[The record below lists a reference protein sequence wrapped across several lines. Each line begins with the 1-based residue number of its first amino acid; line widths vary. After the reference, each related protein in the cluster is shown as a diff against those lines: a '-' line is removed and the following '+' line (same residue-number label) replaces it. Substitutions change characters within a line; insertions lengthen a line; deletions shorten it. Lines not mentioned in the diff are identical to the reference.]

1 MSKKANGWD
10 KQGAH
15 RTPAFYRQALS
26 ESQRKSREHWN
37 SVTQAQAASGV
48 RDPGVWSATALP
60 PRIRGVNSKFEE
72 VSHVTKHAEQRT
84 RQRKLRPGTR
94 VHTVMDDRT
103 GTLITAWAIS
113 SSIVQNRSTLASSK
127 GASTSS
133 NTQIGAGFVRKTAN
147 SKASAVNACSPPD
160 KSDMICSF
168 FPGGLAIIS
177 NPAFRGSSASVN

>member
-113 SSIVQNRSTLASSK
+113 SRPQKTRPRTSGNARSRERRLRCGEARLQK
-127 GASTSS
+127 LLGGAAA
-133 NTQIGAGFVRKTAN
+133 Q
-147 SKASAVNACSPPD
+147 
-160 KSDMICSF
+160 
-168 FPGGLAIIS
+168 
-177 NPAFRGSSASVN
+177 